1 MKGLKGRPTG
11 YIFVFVGS
19 LLFLAGILGFQ
30 PIAERTETYLERSV
44 KSVLATYIVVRGL
57 NAGVSVI
64 KESELSLSPAG
75 VGVSIAFGEILDPL
89 DDATERV
96 SSLILVSF
104 ISLGVQALMV
114 DLLSQPILIL
124 TGVLSVALGLYMAVR
139 DKVPPVIPRVLL
151 MFIVL
156 RFFFPISLMVGE
168 FTYDLAVKERVEEA
182 KDQLTRVKGEIVLM
196 TSGLKDPSQLEKL
209 PSKAKDLADRS
220 VESLLTLALA
230 FTFQTII
237 MPILFAYLTLKLA
250 IGTLRLKL

>member
-1 MKGLKGRPTG
+1 M
-11 YIFVFVGS
+11 
-19 LLFLAGILGFQ
+19 
-30 PIAERTETYLERSV
+30 
-44 KSVLATYIVVRGL
+44 LATYIVIRGL

-64 KESELSLSPAG
+64 KESEFSLSPAG

-114 DLLSQPILIL
+114 DILSQPVLLL
-124 TGVLSVALGLYMAVR
+124 TGVLSIALGLYMAVR
-139 DKVPPVIPRVLL
+139 DNLPPVIPQVLL
-151 MFIVL
+151 MLVIV
-156 RFFFPISLMVGE
+156 RFLFPLSLIAGE
-168 FTYDLAVKERVEEA
+168 FTYDLAVKDRVEEA
-182 KDQLTRVKGEIVLM
+182 KTQLTRVKEEIALM
-196 TSGLKDPSQLEKL
+196 GSSLKDPSQMERL

-230 FTFQTII
+230 FTFQTIV

>member
-1 MKGLKGRPTG
+1 M
-11 YIFVFVGS
+11 
-19 LLFLAGILGFQ
+19 
-30 PIAERTETYLERSV
+30 
-44 KSVLATYIVVRGL
+44 LATYIVIRGL

-64 KESELSLSPAG
+64 KESEFSLSPAG

-114 DLLSQPILIL
+114 DILSQPVLLL
-124 TGVLSVALGLYMAVR
+124 TGVLSIALGVYMAVR
-139 DKVPPVIPRVLL
+139 DNLPPVIPQVLL
-151 MFIVL
+151 MLVIV
-156 RFFFPISLMVGE
+156 RFLFPLSLIAGE
-168 FTYDLAVKERVEEA
+168 FTYDLAVKDRVEEA
-182 KDQLTRVKGEIVLM
+182 KTQLTRVKEEIALM
-196 TSGLKDPSQLEKL
+196 GSSLKDPSQMERL

-230 FTFQTII
+230 FTFQTIV